1 MKRSRKGGLTK
12 ANTKVYNSNM
22 DSNNNIYRVISIH
35 NKTKHIT
42 IIGVY
47 DCINAATLMAND
59 LANEEVKCYVHGDG
73 NRVLHIAGE

>member
-12 ANTKVYNSNM
+12 ANAKVYNSNM
-22 DSNNNIYRVISIH
+22 NSNNIYRVISIH

-47 DCINAATLMAND
+47 DCIKAATLMAND
-59 LANEEVKCYVHGDG
+59 IASKEVKCYVHGDG

>member
-1 MKRSRKGGLTK
+1 MRRSRKGGLTK

-22 DSNNNIYRVISIH
+22 DSNNNNIYRVISIH

-59 LANEEVKCYVHGDG
+59 LANEEVKCYVHGDE
-73 NRVLHIAGE
+73 NHLK